1 MRFGAAVAGALAL
14 LLQAAPLW
22 AQSVQYGPST
32 GSGGVAQSGSVTP
45 GDVAA
50 WVGSG
55 QIRDGGSPAGTV
67 SSVGLAMPSWL
78 TVSGSP
84 VTAAG
89 TLTVSE
95 VPQAANLFLASP
107 SVSSGA
113 MAPRAIVG
121 SDLPLPSSSSLGGIA
136 SLAPV
141 THNWLDGISNSGM
154 PHASQP
160 SCSDLAGAAASCSVD
175 TTNAGNIASG
185 TLPAAR
191 LPSAFP
197 SNTTFSGNNVYSGTS
212 TWGGSLFVPI
222 RIVTA
227 AGPVAVSPTT
237 DYLIV
242 VDKTTPAPTSVNYTC
257 AAGFT
262 FLIKDGAGNDSA
274 NAITLAPSSGT
285 IDAAA
290 SFVMNAS
297 TAGVPPY
304 EARAV
309 TCDANG
315 NSWVN

>member
-1 MRFGAAVAGALAL
+1 MRLGVAAAGAFAL
-14 LLQAAPLW
+14 LHAAPLW
-22 AQSVQYGPST
+22 AQSVQYGPGNGS
-32 GSGGVAQSGSVTP
+32 SGGVAQSGSVTA

-50 WVGSG
+50 WAGSG

-78 TVSGSP
+78 AVSGSP

-89 TLTVSE
+89 TLAVSGAS
-95 VPQAANLFLASP
+95 QAANLFLASP
-107 SVSSGA
+107 SGSGGA

-121 SDLPLPSSSSLGGIA
+121 ADLPLPSSNSLGGID
-136 SLAPV
+136 SLAPAA
-141 THNWLDGISNSGM
+141 HNWLDSISNSGA

-175 TTNAGNIASG
+175 TTNAGQYRIRHLAG
-185 TLPAAR
+185 RAVADRFPA
-191 LPSAFP
+191 
-197 SNTTFSGNNVYSGTS
+197 NTTFSGNNVYSGTS
-212 TWGGSLFVPI
+212 TWSGSLFVPI
-222 RIVTA
+222 RVVTA
-227 AGPVAVSPTT
+227 AGPVTVSPAT

-242 VDKTTPAPTSVNYTC
+242 IDKTTPAPTSVNYTC
-257 AAGFT
+257 APGFT
-262 FLIKDGAGNDSA
+262 FLIKDGAGNDST
-274 NAITLAPSSGT
+274 NAITLTPSSGT
-285 IDAAA
+285 IDDAA

>member
-1 MRFGAAVAGALAL
+1 MRLGAVVGALAL
-14 LLQAAPLW
+14 LHAVPLW
-22 AQSVQYGPST
+22 AQSVQYGPSS
-32 GSGGVAQSGSVTP
+32 GSGVAQSGSVTA

-50 WVGSG
+50 WAGSG
-55 QIRDGGSPAGTV
+55 QIRDGGGPAGTV
-67 SSVGLAMPSWL
+67 SSVGLVMPSWL
-78 TVSGSP
+78 SVSGSP

-89 TLTVSE
+89 TLAVGGA
-95 VPQAANLFLASP
+95 PQAANLFLASP
-107 SVSSGA
+107 SISGGA

-121 SDLPLPSSSSLGGIA
+121 ADLPLPGPNSLGGVE

-141 THNWLDGISNSGM
+141 AHYWLDSISNSGA

-160 SCSDLAGAAASCSVD
+160 ACGDLAGAAASCSVD
-175 TTNAGNIASG
+175 TTNAGNITSG
-185 TLPAAR
+185 TLPGAR
-191 LPSAFP
+191 LPSTIP
-197 SNTTFSGNNVYSGTS
+197 VNTTFSGNNVYSGTS
-212 TWGGSLFVPI
+212 TWGGSLFVPV
-222 RIVTA
+222 RVVTI
-227 AGPVAVSPTT
+227 AGPVTVSPTT

-242 VDKTTPAPTSVNYTC
+242 VDKTTPAPTPVNYTC
-257 AAGFT
+257 TPGFT
-262 FLIKDGAGNDSA
+262 FLVKDGAGNDST

-309 TCDANG
+309 TCDASG